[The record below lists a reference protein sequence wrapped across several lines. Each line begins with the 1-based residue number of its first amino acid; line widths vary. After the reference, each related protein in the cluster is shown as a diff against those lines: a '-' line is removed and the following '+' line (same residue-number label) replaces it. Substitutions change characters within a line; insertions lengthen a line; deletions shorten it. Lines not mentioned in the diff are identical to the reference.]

1 MADLQ
6 YPIGRFVADTDV
18 TEEKRRRWIEEIAT
32 APGVFRGALARL
44 TQEQLDTPYRPGGW
58 TVRQLVHHMPDSH
71 MNVYVRFRLALT
83 EPEPIIKSYDNAAW
97 AELADARSAP
107 VDVSLALFEALHQR
121 WVLLLR
127 SMTPSDFAR
136 TFRRPDST
144 LVTLDLAL
152 QMYAWHGR
160 HHAAHI
166 TCLRQRMGWR

>member
-1 MADLQ
+1 
-6 YPIGRFVADTDV
+6 
-18 TEEKRRRWIEEIAT
+18 
-32 APGVFRGALARL
+32 
-44 TQEQLDTPYRPGGW
+44 
-58 TVRQLVHHMPDSH
+58 MPDSH

-83 EPEPIIKSYDNAAW
+83 EPEPMIKSYDNAAW

-144 LVTLDLAL
+144 LVTLDRAL